1 MNTSVTDSENSLR
14 KAQALHKEGKLAEA
28 MEAYRKLSGMQEHRE
43 AAHQGI
49 FSLSMQTNQIQQAVD
64 SLVALIGIRPDSMT
78 YHSHLAEIMQGIG
91 HPEFAIAYFER
102 MLQRFPEKADAHF
115 SIGVLY
121 KRVFRY
127 QDARRAYEKAVEL
140 NARGLEEVHSNLGVL
155 YSDMRNAEK
164 ARECYEKALE
174 IKGDYQPALLNLA
187 GLHEECGERE
197 EAIEVYERALAHDP
211 GCWDALSR
219 VAQCSKPE
227 NEADP
232 VIQRVREALN
242 RDDVQGL
249 ARETLSFALG
259 RLLDSTGQYEDA
271 FAAYSEGNSL
281 SRSRSGPY
289 DRSRTEQGF
298 AQLIEVFSDDWL
310 TRSATRSAE
319 RPIFVCGMY
328 RSGSTLT
335 EQMLGQ
341 HGEVVSGG
349 ELDFLPWLISRNL
362 GPDPEKAGQVT
373 ASELQRIGDAY
384 VSMCKDLFPE
394 AVNLTDKRP
403 DNFLHLG
410 LIMAMFPQAR
420 IVYTRRN
427 PRDNCL
433 SILFQPLGRNLSYA
447 SDFDDAMHYYEQHE
461 RLMEHWAGLIG
472 DRICT
477 VDYDELVVDPE
488 PVLQRVVSFLGLDWD
503 EACLK
508 FERSSGPVKTASL
521 WQVREGVHQSSSGR
535 WKNYQAFIPALQ

>member
-1 MNTSVTDSENSLR
+1 MNASATDSETTLR
-14 KAQALHKEGKLAEA
+14 HAQALHKAGKVAEA
-28 MEAYRKLSGMQEHRE
+28 MQAYRKLSESEEHRE
-43 AAHQGI
+43 TAHQGI
-49 FSLSMQTNQIQQAVD
+49 FSLSMQTRQIQHAVD

-127 QDARRAYEKAVEL
+127 QDALRAYEKALEL
-140 NARGLEEVHSNLGVL
+140 NARGPEEVHSNLGVL
-155 YSDMRNAEK
+155 HSDMRNAEK

-197 EAIEVYERALAHDP
+197 EAIEVYERALDHDP
-211 GCWDALSR
+211 ACWDALSR

-227 NEADP
+227 NETDP
-232 VIQRVREALN
+232 IIQRVREALK

-249 ARETLSFALG
+249 ARETLCFALG
-259 RLLDSTGQYEDA
+259 RLLDSIGEYEPA
-271 FAAYSEGNSL
+271 FAAYAEGNAL
-281 SRSRSGPY
+281 SKTRSGPY
-289 DRSRTEQGF
+289 DRGRTEHGF
-298 AQLIEVFSDDWL
+298 DQLIEAFSEDWL
-310 TRSATRSAE
+310 TRNATRSAE

-341 HGEVVSGG
+341 HGEVTSGG

-362 GPDPEKAGQVT
+362 SPYPDQARQLT
-373 ASELQRIGDAY
+373 ASDLQRIGDAY
-384 VSMCKDLFPE
+384 VSMCQDLFPD
-394 AVNLTDKRP
+394 AQNLTDKRP

-410 LIMAMFPQAR
+410 LIMALFPKAR

-433 SILFQPLGRNLSYA
+433 SILFQPLGKNLSYA
-447 SDFDDAMHYYEQHE
+447 SDFDDAMHYYEQHD
-461 RLMEHWAGLIG
+461 RLMEHWRELFG
-472 DRICT
+472 DRICM
-477 VDYDELVVDPE
+477 VEYDELVVDPE
-488 PVLQRVVSFLGLDWD
+488 TVMQRVVGFLGLDWD